1 METDIGETDRR
12 AVVVGAA
19 VGAAVTVLTVAPGG
33 QWTEMVVVAGVVAS
47 FPAGAAAAYASRER
61 MQPFREG
68 AYAGAAGL
76 LVGVIVWLAGVSVV
90 TSAYPLDVF
99 LILTPFAYVAA
110 TLAFPMSFF
119 VGGIAG
125 HAALTYAL

>member
-1 METDIGETDRR
+1 MRRNIGETDRR
-12 AVVVGAA
+12 AV
-19 VGAAVTVLTVAPGG
+19 
-33 QWTEMVVVAGVVAS
+33 
-47 FPAGAAAAYASRER
+47 
-61 MQPFREG
+61 
-68 AYAGAAGL
+68 

-99 LILTPFAYVAA
+99 LILTPFAYVAV